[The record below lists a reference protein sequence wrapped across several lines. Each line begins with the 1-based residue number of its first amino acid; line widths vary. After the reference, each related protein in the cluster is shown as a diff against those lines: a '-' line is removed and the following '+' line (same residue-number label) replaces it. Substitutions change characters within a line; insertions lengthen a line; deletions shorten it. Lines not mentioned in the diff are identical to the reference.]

1 VVFCCTSEGLLTFA
15 WLVSGHVQTKLLWVG
30 LSVTLGLIACQRG
43 PSGMEGER
51 KGSLSENGSI
61 TTQVAESL
69 TRGFTSE
76 PQEPSGHNAPLTPAK
91 KDSLQKKAQSLPPP
105 KKEPWMDTLTD
116 LTGVPPPNTATLISE
131 DPVPLNKSSVE
142 LLIASQFQG
151 RKPEELL
158 LRVYVSEE
166 GTVLRYQ
173 LLKSSNPK
181 LGPEYFV
188 RPLLELR
195 FRPAQQNERR
205 VAAWTILRLQIPNAL

>member
-1 VVFCCTSEGLLTFA
+1 MSR
-15 WLVSGHVQTKLLWVG
+15 HVQTKLLWVS
-30 LSVTLGLIACQRG
+30 LSVALGLVACQRG
-43 PSGMEGER
+43 SSGMEGER

-61 TTQVAESL
+61 TAQVAESL
-69 TRGFTSE
+69 ARSYAPE
-76 PQEPSGHNAPLTPAK
+76 PQEPSEHAVPLTPAK

-151 RKPEELL
+151 RKPEELV

>member
-15 WLVSGHVQTKLLWVG
+15 WLVSRHVQTKLLWVG

-51 KGSLSENGSI
+51 KGSSSENGSI

-69 TRGFTSE
+69 TRSFTSE

-151 RKPEELL
+151 RKPEELV

>member
-1 VVFCCTSEGLLTFA
+1 
-15 WLVSGHVQTKLLWVG
+15 VSGHVQTKLLWVG
-30 LSVTLGLIACQRG
+30 LSVALGLVACQRG
-43 PSGMEGER
+43 SSAMEGER
-51 KGSLSENGSI
+51 KGSLSEDGSI

-69 TRGFTSE
+69 ARSFTSE
-76 PQEPSGHNAPLTPAK
+76 PQEPPGHATPLTPAK

-151 RKPEELL
+151 RKSEELL

>member
-1 VVFCCTSEGLLTFA
+1 VA
-15 WLVSGHVQTKLLWVG
+15 
-30 LSVTLGLIACQRG
+30 LGLVACQRG

-69 TRGFTSE
+69 ARSYAPE
-76 PQEPSGHNAPLTPAK
+76 PQEPPGHAVPLTPAK

-151 RKPEELL
+151 RKPEELV